1 MPTNLE
7 RAAKGHKKSMMELYL
22 DNRTSVYIFCKLML
36 EDEQEAGW
44 ATSAVFDE
52 AWRELMV
59 YTTWTEVSFHHK
71 LMVLAAKY
79 CWRHVFGHMQKK
91 VKVAKPTSDKCRKV
105 QSKNYYGPVAD
116 GMELLQCALSQMAP
130 IQRYVYLAIIS
141 GNLSTRELGQ
151 LIGQSNEEIIT
162 IYNSSLS
169 SLSCYLPADIGGGLS
184 YLQIQ
189 SLLQKAGEAQ
199 DVPEE
204 VDCACVEQIKAKS
217 KLQMPPFHIMLFS
230 GCLLVCGFILI
241 AYLVFSMGSS
251 EPNNREKQMTD
262 SSVSDSST
270 EETQTSGS
278 LRADA
283 TYYADIVIQD
293 YGTITVELDQNAAPI
308 TVENFISL
316 AESGFYDGLTFHRI
330 IEGFMMQDGDPEGDG
345 TGGSGSTIV
354 GEFEENGYENTLS
367 HTRGAV
373 SMARSNDYDS
383 ASSQFFIVQEDASES
398 LDGKYAVF
406 GYVVDGMEIVDE
418 ICSDANPTDGNG
430 SIAPEEQPVITTITI
445 TEEGLNR

>member
-1 MPTNLE
+1 M
-7 RAAKGHKKSMMELYL
+7 
-22 DNRTSVYIFCKLML
+22 
-36 EDEQEAGW
+36 
-44 ATSAVFDE
+44 
-52 AWRELMV
+52 
-59 YTTWTEVSFHHK
+59 
-71 LMVLAAKY
+71 
-79 CWRHVFGHMQKK
+79 
-91 VKVAKPTSDKCRKV
+91 
-105 QSKNYYGPVAD
+105 
-116 GMELLQCALSQMAP
+116 
-130 IQRYVYLAIIS
+130 
-141 GNLSTRELGQ
+141 
-151 LIGQSNEEIIT
+151 
-162 IYNSSLS
+162 
-169 SLSCYLPADIGGGLS
+169 
-184 YLQIQ
+184 
-189 SLLQKAGEAQ
+189 
-199 DVPEE
+199 
-204 VDCACVEQIKAKS
+204 
-217 KLQMPPFHIMLFS
+217 
-230 GCLLVCGFILI
+230 I
-241 AYLVFSMGSS
+241 AYLVFSRGSA
-251 EPNNREKQMTD
+251 EPNNREKQITD

-293 YGTITVELDQNAAPI
+293 YGTITVELDQNTAPI

-330 IEGFMMQDGDPEGDG
+330 IEGFMMQGGDPEGDG
-345 TGGSGSTIV
+345 TGGSDSTIV

-418 ICSDANPTDGNG
+418 ICSDANPTDDNG

-445 TEEGLNR
+445 TEE

>member
-1 MPTNLE
+1 
-7 RAAKGHKKSMMELYL
+7 
-22 DNRTSVYIFCKLML
+22 
-36 EDEQEAGW
+36 
-44 ATSAVFDE
+44 
-52 AWRELMV
+52 
-59 YTTWTEVSFHHK
+59 
-71 LMVLAAKY
+71 
-79 CWRHVFGHMQKK
+79 
-91 VKVAKPTSDKCRKV
+91 
-105 QSKNYYGPVAD
+105 
-116 GMELLQCALSQMAP
+116 
-130 IQRYVYLAIIS
+130 
-141 GNLSTRELGQ
+141 
-151 LIGQSNEEIIT
+151 
-162 IYNSSLS
+162 
-169 SLSCYLPADIGGGLS
+169 
-184 YLQIQ
+184 
-189 SLLQKAGEAQ
+189 
-199 DVPEE
+199 
-204 VDCACVEQIKAKS
+204 
-217 KLQMPPFHIMLFS
+217 
-230 GCLLVCGFILI
+230 
-241 AYLVFSMGSS
+241 MGSS

>member
-1 MPTNLE
+1 
-7 RAAKGHKKSMMELYL
+7 
-22 DNRTSVYIFCKLML
+22 
-36 EDEQEAGW
+36 
-44 ATSAVFDE
+44 
-52 AWRELMV
+52 
-59 YTTWTEVSFHHK
+59 
-71 LMVLAAKY
+71 
-79 CWRHVFGHMQKK
+79 
-91 VKVAKPTSDKCRKV
+91 
-105 QSKNYYGPVAD
+105 
-116 GMELLQCALSQMAP
+116 
-130 IQRYVYLAIIS
+130 
-141 GNLSTRELGQ
+141 
-151 LIGQSNEEIIT
+151 
-162 IYNSSLS
+162 
-169 SLSCYLPADIGGGLS
+169 
-184 YLQIQ
+184 
-189 SLLQKAGEAQ
+189 
-199 DVPEE
+199 
-204 VDCACVEQIKAKS
+204 
-217 KLQMPPFHIMLFS
+217 
-230 GCLLVCGFILI
+230 
-241 AYLVFSMGSS
+241 
-251 EPNNREKQMTD
+251 MTD

-330 IEGFMMQDGDPEGDG
+330 IEGFMMQGGDPEGDG

-383 ASSQFFIVQEDASES
+383 ASSQFFIVQEDASAS

-418 ICSDANPTDGNG
+418 ICSDANPTDDNG

-445 TEEGLNR
+445 TEE